1 MTSHQPITAH
11 LRLPELVLAL
21 GLGRRVV
28 EVPED
33 DPPQRVADTRRL
45 LLLLLLLLLARR
57 LPERDLAHGVPLQRG
72 LGREQEVTE

>member
-1 MTSHQPITAH
+1 MTSNQPITAH

-45 LLLLLLLLLARR
+45 LLLLLLLARR

>member
-45 LLLLLLLLLARR
+45 LLLLLLLARR

>member
-45 LLLLLLLLLARR
+45 LLLLLLLARR
-57 LPERDLAHGVPLQRG
+57 LPERHLAHGVPLQRG

>member
-45 LLLLLLLLLARR
+45 LLLLLARR